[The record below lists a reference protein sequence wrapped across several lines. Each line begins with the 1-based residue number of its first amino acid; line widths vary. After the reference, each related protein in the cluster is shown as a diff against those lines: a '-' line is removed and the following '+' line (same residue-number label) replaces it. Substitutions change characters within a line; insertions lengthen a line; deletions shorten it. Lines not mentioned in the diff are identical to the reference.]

1 MANKI
6 VNINGQEISY
16 VAAEA
21 LMDDDI
27 REELHREL
35 APCSEEEFLEA
46 YCKAHK
52 EKYGEEFRVD

>member
-6 VNINGQEISY
+6 VNLNGQEISY

-21 LMDDDI
+21 LMDGDI
-27 REELHREL
+27 REELHREM
-35 APCSEEEFLEA
+35 APCGEEEFLEA
-46 YCKAHK
+46 YCEAHK

>member
-1 MANKI
+1 MNKI
-6 VNINGQEISY
+6 ANLNGQEISY
-16 VAAEA
+16 AAAEA